1 MPTCTRKKRVIST
14 KIEQLRN
21 KLNYMAEENDFSLD
35 NSEMYYLSIQL
46 DLLISEY
53 FNLDL
58 HKRRDISF
66 FAKAE

>member
-1 MPTCTRKKRVIST
+1 MLTYTKRKRVIST

-35 NSEMYYLSIQL
+35 NSEMYYLSTQL

-58 HKRRDISF
+58 HKRRDIRF
-66 FAKAE
+66 FTESK